1 MNYAVIGLLHQSQR
15 IREGYGMFILLADD
29 DRRVPR
35 TTGIEPGGRCE
46 FLASWWAASRSL
58 LLLPKHRIPQLQY
71 EVAKLLASDLLQ
83 MTVRRVGALGI
94 DDRRSHS
101 GLDRF
106 RDFEHFTQ
114 LAGITLVGQAQ
125 LLADL
130 PSLLVDGEPPGTER
144 IRGEHEDT
152 NPLTGHHLR
161 GPLCLRLP
169 TDVDVAAPGGRD
181 MPAAVRVVELMA
193 YVPHDSY

>member
-1 MNYAVIGLLHQSQR
+1 MPSSVYCTNRNAYAKAMECS
-15 IREGYGMFILLADD
+15 YYW
-29 DRRVPR
+29 R
-35 TTGIEPGGRCE
+35 TTTVAFRGPPASNLAEGAE

-58 LLLPKHRIPQLQY
+58 LLLPKHRIHQLQY